1 MLRSAEVST
10 APSTYYDAKT
20 RPTSARARS
29 GALLGPALVA
39 LWEDNYCVYGAHKL
53 WKAARRAGHDVGRDQ
68 APAKPVRF
76 RFTSRGRFS
85 FTIKC
90 HGGVTEAG
98 VRAAAVRSYRFWF
111 AEPGAIFGC
120 LELEPG
126 NTETMRPSLQ
136 ACSDERLTSRSG
148 GLSIVAGRPPVE
160 IRERGGGNH
169 VNDDSSLSSFAFG
182 KRVRKATAVGAV
194 LLGLV
199 TACSRGDAAHTGVS
213 GSVQETQPPAVAPSP
228 SFATPPKLPDPAME
242 SDFAKVSKLIND
254 AIAADKLPGAVA
266 VIGHGGK
273 IAFHQAY
280 GSRKLA
286 GEPGLDGLP
295 AAAEPMTEDTIFDL
309 ASLTKSL
316 ATATAVMQLYEQG
329 NVRFDD
335 PAQQYLPDFNPA
347 NDPRRAKVTVRMLLT
362 HTSGETGDV
371 DLKDPWGLDGA
382 DKAEGIHRAL
392 STPLESGP
400 GEIFRYSD
408 INFILLGALI
418 EKVTGEDLDVY
429 VQRHVFEPLG
439 MADTHY
445 LPLAKACGPHTTNGA
460 AIAWAP
466 APQGQASDACPAGT
480 WSTGLL
486 SRIAPT
492 ARDEEGR
499 ADPGKNPDLD
509 RLLRGTVQD
518 TTARR
523 MGGVAGHAGV
533 FSTARD
539 VGIFAQALLDRLAG
553 RPSEFPL
560 AQTTLE
566 SMTTP
571 QQPGHNAQQIEAA
584 NDAARE
590 AIAKRPNRTDPL
602 LAPRYPAIAGQNL
615 RGFGWDID
623 TGLSSARGMVFP
635 IGSFGHTGFTGTSL
649 WMDPGSDT
657 YIVLLSN
664 SIHTRGSPPISNLR
678 GEVAT
683 ATAQAL
689 GL

>member
-1 MLRSAEVST
+1 MRKALRT
-10 APSTYYDAKT
+10 AAAVGT
-20 RPTSARARS
+20 
-29 GALLGPALVA
+29 GFLALVA
-39 LWEDNYCVYGAHKL
+39 
-53 WKAARRAGHDVGRDQ
+53 
-68 APAKPVRF
+68 
-76 RFTSRGRFS
+76 
-85 FTIKC
+85 
-90 HGGVTEAG
+90 
-98 VRAAAVRSYRFWF
+98 
-111 AEPGAIFGC
+111 
-120 LELEPG
+120 
-126 NTETMRPSLQ
+126 
-136 ACSDERLTSRSG
+136 
-148 GLSIVAGRPPVE
+148 
-160 IRERGGGNH
+160 
-169 VNDDSSLSSFAFG
+169 
-182 KRVRKATAVGAV
+182 
-194 LLGLV
+194 
-199 TACSRGDAAHTGVS
+199 ACSRGDAAHTAVS
-213 GSVQETQPPAVAPSP
+213 ESGRATQAPAAALTPD
-228 SFATPPKLPDPAME
+228 FATPSKLPDAATAA
-242 SDFAKVSKLIND
+242 DFATVSKLIDD
-254 AIAADKLPGAVA
+254 AIATDKLPGAVV

-273 IAFHQAY
+273 IAFHRAY

-295 AAAEPMTEDTIFDL
+295 APAEPMTEDTIFDL

-329 NVRFDD
+329 NVQFDD
-335 PAQQYLPDFNPA
+335 PVQQYLPEFNSA

-371 DLKDPWGLDGA
+371 NLGDPWGLDGA
-382 DKAEGIHRAL
+382 DKTEGIHRAL
-392 STPLESGP
+392 ATPLESDP
-400 GEIFRYSD
+400 GNGFRYSD

-429 VQRHVFEPLG
+429 VQRRVFEPLG

-445 LPLAKACGPHTTNGA
+445 LPAAKACGPHMTIGA

-466 APQGQASDACPAGT
+466 APQGQVPDTCPAGT
-480 WSTGLL
+480 WNTGLL

-499 ADPGKNPDLD
+499 ADPSKNPDLD
-509 RLLRGTVQD
+509 HLLRGTVQD

-533 FSTARD
+533 FSTAHD
-539 VGIFAQALLDRLAG
+539 VSIFAQALLDRLAG

-566 SMTTP
+566 LMTAP
-571 QQPGHNAQQIEAA
+571 QQPGHTPQQLKAA

-590 AIAKRPNRTDPL
+590 AVARRPNTTDPL

-623 TGLSSARGMVFP
+623 TGQSAARGIVFP
-635 IGSFGHTGFTGTSL
+635 IGSFGHTGFTGTSV
-649 WMDPGSDT
+649 WMDPSSDT
-657 YIVLLSN
+657 YIVLLAN
-664 SIHTRGSPPISNLR
+664 SIHTRGSPPMSNLR

-689 GL
+689 RL